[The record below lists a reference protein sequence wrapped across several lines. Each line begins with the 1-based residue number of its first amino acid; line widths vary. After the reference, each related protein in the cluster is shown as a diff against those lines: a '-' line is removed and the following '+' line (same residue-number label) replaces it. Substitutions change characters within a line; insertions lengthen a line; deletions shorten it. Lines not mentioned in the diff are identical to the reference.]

1 MKIDLVVIDFF
12 CIFVS
17 CFAGGMS
24 EPSRAFLLYEN
35 YYDHI
40 Q

>member
-1 MKIDLVVIDFF
+1 MKFNLAVREIF